1 MTPYFRYYCCLNV
14 TVLSNNLNLLPASS
28 IAIGSLI
35 VFLQKWKSRM
45 VTPSMAG
52 KSRLKPASP
61 SSCSFGGLLGN
72 PLGVTIEHSIRN
84 DSFTVALTLQSNTA
98 QGNTGKEG
106 KLVLPTIPGATTPI
120 TSQLLGS
127 KRLSF
132 STGSEFTSS
141 SHLLAAEG
149 GSKRTGES
157 PNHD

>member
-14 TVLSNNLNLLPASS
+14 TVLSNNLNTSPASS
-28 IAIGSLI
+28 IASSLI

-72 PLGVTIEHSIRN
+72 PLGVTTEHSIRN

-98 QGNTGKEG
+98 KVEDRERGKIS
-106 KLVLPTIPGATTPI
+106 LTHNSWCDYAYYFTTA
-120 TSQLLGS
+120 
-127 KRLSF
+127 R
-132 STGSEFTSS
+132 
-141 SHLLAAEG
+141 
-149 GSKRTGES
+149 
-157 PNHD
+157 